1 MLVLTVFL
9 KVCDVLS
16 ERTSEPL
23 LVFDEVSESFSI
35 HCNAANY
42 LTAKDA
48 LRKAGMK
55 FPTPTTTRVVRGAE
69 HLKGLV

>member
-1 MLVLTVFL
+1 
-9 KVCDVLS
+9 
-16 ERTSEPL
+16 
-23 LVFDEVSESFSI
+23 
-35 HCNAANY
+35 NY

-55 FPTPTTTRVVRGAE
+55 FPTPTTTRVVRGTE

>member
-1 MLVLTVFL
+1 MRCAFGKNVGTAARVRRGQR
-9 KVCDVLS
+9 V
-16 ERTSEPL
+16 
-23 LVFDEVSESFSI
+23 VSLHVNPE
-35 HCNAANY
+35 HY
-42 LTAKDA
+42 LIAKDA